1 MPKKTLA
8 FRAKLGKKEGRA
20 PVLRDFEEGRAD
32 PALSPHA
39 TKKSR
44 HVTGKLV
51 TPERRTSVAAAPGEG
66 RRKAAEPFP
75 GEPRE
80 GAPLR
85 GVRQATRLRREIAAG
100 HREAPGYARLDRTE
114 RLSPAG
120 KRRGQR

>member
-20 PVLRDFEEGRAD
+20 PALRDFEEGRAD

-44 HVTGKLV
+44 HVTGKLL

-66 RRKAAEPFP
+66 RRKAAQPFP

-80 GAPLR
+80 GAPLK
-85 GVRQATRLRREIAAG
+85 GVRQATRYRREVEAG
-100 HREAPGYARLDRTE
+100 HVEVSAFSKLDRTE